1 MQLEHASYKIKQKN
15 PSSAV
20 FVKWEICYRK
30 TALYQAV
37 NMLISVTKIRHFNM
51 GVYLAFGSSLLL
63 SFEKHQFFSVLASF
77 LAPAVAAWL
86 ESTFSLL

>member
-1 MQLEHASYKIKQKN
+1 
-15 PSSAV
+15 
-20 FVKWEICYRK
+20 
-30 TALYQAV
+30 
-37 NMLISVTKIRHFNM
+37 MLISVTKIRHFNM

-63 SFEKHQFFSVLASF
+63 SLEKHQFFFPVLASF